1 MQINCLLNAL
11 SLTCCDRL
19 SWTHWCKENHQRQLQ
34 TTGHYTPSQ
43 PWSWYQR
50 DVISQVN
57 FCGWFEK
64 KRKKL
69 NKSETQKWGQTSW
82 RSMQKSLIFATF
94 WAVLEFKEGT
104 FDRSAVSADRNS
116 ISASAVFNIDP
127 RRKAKHRLLRKI
139 YWAMI
144 KARQNTGRQILR
156 GNCRRTLILPFSNAC
171 ILVALTW
178 TDGPGTT
185 SRMKRHQG
193 VGAFDSACR
202 DVTAPPRPDR
212 YPGGV
217 IVDQA
222 TKAHSL
228 WHGSVRCLVST
239 KIQNTVSLLSMNNIE
254 ICLTTA

>member
-171 ILVALTW
+171 MRLVALTW

-193 VGAFDSACR
+193 VGLLTRPAGTSAHHQDPTGILEALLLTRRPKRTVCDTGLS
-202 DVTAPPRPDR
+202 DVWFQQEYRTQ
-212 YPGGV
+212 YLYC
-217 IVDQA
+217 
-222 TKAHSL
+222 L
-228 WHGSVRCLVST
+228 WIT
-239 KIQNTVSLLSMNNIE
+239 
-254 ICLTTA
+254 